1 MWQWIQQNI
10 GLQNLVV
17 ILLLG
22 SGFLQWII
30 AQLQAQRAAKKARE
44 AMQASELESLRTGR
58 PIATQTASTPVAQPP
73 LQSTRERRL
82 EEIAAARQ
90 KQLEELRRRAAQ
102 RRSAQPPA
110 QTKSAPTTPIPR
122 DAIDDTDAQ
131 RRQAEE
137 RRRVRQEARARQ
149 EAAQRQEAAANEQ
162 ALLRQAEERREV
174 ERRALLDRAD
184 SAARA
189 AAARAT
195 AAVYAEP
202 AIKGSPQAA
211 AAAANAKRSLP
222 VPAISGSLSPAD
234 LRRAIILREILGN
247 PVALRNPATEGGV
260 P

>member
-22 SGFLQWII
+22 SGFLQWIF

-44 AMQASELESLRTGR
+44 AMQASELEALRTGR
-58 PIATQTASTPVAQPP
+58 PTPAQAAPP
-73 LQSTRERRL
+73 TLRPDRERRL

-110 QTKSAPTTPIPR
+110 EARPEPTQAVPR
-122 DAIDDTDAQ
+122 DQIDDTQAE

-137 RRRVRQEARARQ
+137 RRRLRQEARARQ
-149 EAAQRQEAAANEQ
+149 QAAQRQEAAAQEQ
-162 ALLRQAEERREV
+162 ALERQAEARREA
-174 ERRALLDRAD
+174 ERRAQLDRAD

-202 AIKGSPQAA
+202 SSKGAPQAA
-211 AAAANAKRSLP
+211 AAAAKLALP
-222 VPAISGSLSPAD
+222 AAAFSRSLSPAD
-234 LRRAIILREILGN
+234 LRRAIVLREILDA
-247 PVALRNPATEGGV
+247 PVALRNPATSGGT